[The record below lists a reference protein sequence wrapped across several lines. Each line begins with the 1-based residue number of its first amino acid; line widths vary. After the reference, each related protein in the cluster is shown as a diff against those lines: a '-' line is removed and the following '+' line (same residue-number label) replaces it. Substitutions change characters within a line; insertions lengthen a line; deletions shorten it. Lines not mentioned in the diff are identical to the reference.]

1 MLNLHTNIYRK
12 IAGNDITQLWFG
24 EISFLE
30 KRYFGFDQCNLIAP
44 NDMYMHSGVMFM
56 FDFLLS

>member
-1 MLNLHTNIYRK
+1 MLCLHYTVYSK
-12 IAGNDITQLWFG
+12 ILGNEIVYVRFG

-30 KRYFGFDQCNLIAP
+30 DRYFGFDQCNLIAP